1 MFLHRYSALMCSQFT
16 RFSRSSSWSSSCSQ
30 IAAAPPRR
38 RFFAGK
44 SSVNTR
50 RDRDTDNSR
59 VMPSNVE
66 IKAKVSDPTRFAAR
80 AAELSQSEGTII
92 KQHDTF
98 FNCTQGRLKLRD
110 FMDESGQLIF
120 YERPDTDGPKLS
132 RYSISPTSDPPSL
145 RTALSDA
152 LGVKGEV
159 RKERR
164 LFLIGQTR
172 VHLDAVEGLG
182 NYMELEVV
190 MRPDQTVEDGQKL
203 AEDLMEKLGVSKQ
216 SLVTGAYLD
225 LLLKGHTET
234 KTE

>member
-1 MFLHRYSALMCSQFT
+1 MCGQFT

-80 AAELSQSEGTII
+80 AAELSQSEGSII

-110 FMDESGQLIF
+110 FMDKSGQLIF
-120 YERPDTDGPKLS
+120 YERPDTAGPKLS

-145 RTALSDA
+145 RTVLSDA

-190 MRPDQTVEDGQKL
+190 MRPEQTVEDGQKV
-203 AEDLMEKLGVSKQ
+203 AEELMEKLGVPRQ
-216 SLVTGAYLD
+216 SLVTGAYVD
-225 LLLKGHTET
+225 LLLKGL
-234 KTE
+234 

>member
-1 MFLHRYSALMCSQFT
+1 MCGQFT

-50 RDRDTDNSR
+50 RDRDTDNR

-80 AAELSQSEGTII
+80 AAELSQSEGSII

-110 FMDESGQLIF
+110 FMDKSGQLIF
-120 YERPDTDGPKLS
+120 YERPDTAGPKLS

-145 RTALSDA
+145 RTVLSDA

-190 MRPDQTVEDGQKL
+190 MRPEQTVEDGQKV
-203 AEDLMEKLGVSKQ
+203 AEELMEKLGVPRQ
-216 SLVTGAYLD
+216 SLVTGAYVD
-225 LLLKGHTET
+225 LLLKGL
-234 KTE
+234 